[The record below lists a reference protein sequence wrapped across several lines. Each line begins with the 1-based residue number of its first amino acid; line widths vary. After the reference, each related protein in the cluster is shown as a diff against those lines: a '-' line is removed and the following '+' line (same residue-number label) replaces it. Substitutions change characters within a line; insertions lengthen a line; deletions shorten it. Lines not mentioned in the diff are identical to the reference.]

1 MLANIW
7 AMASNVDNNVTG
19 EAGDTR
25 TRILQ
30 CSRQL
35 FSENTYADVSLKDI
49 AAAAQVSV
57 ALIVK
62 HFQSK
67 QRLFER
73 TVDFSKS
80 SSSLFAGPFEQLGRT
95 AVVETLTAPHTAHYS
110 MARTIS
116 VASGDA
122 ETLSAIGQRIRTD
135 LLEVL
140 AGRIRD
146 EAPHPNPSPELRAQT
161 AVSLILGL
169 SMMRRFGDA
178 QFNQWEQSELEEHY
192 AELFQQIIDGRP

>member
-7 AMASNVDNNVTG
+7 TMASSVDKNVTG

-25 TRILQ
+25 SRILQ
-30 CSRQL
+30 CSQRL

-49 AAAAQVSV
+49 AAEASVSV

-67 QRLFER
+67 RLLFER
-73 TVDFSKS
+73 TLDFTQS
-80 SSSLFAGPFEQLGRT
+80 SSALFAGPFNGLGRT

-110 MARTIS
+110 MARIIA
-116 VASGDA
+116 VAGGDP
-122 ETLSAIGQRIRTD
+122 ETLSAIGQRIHSD

-140 AGRIRD
+140 TERIRK
-146 EAPHPNPSPELRAQT
+146 EAPHPNPAPELRAQS
-161 AVSLILGL
+161 ALSLILGL
-169 SMMRRFGDA
+169 SLMRRFGDSE
-178 QFNQWEQSELEEHY
+178 FKEWEQSELEAHY
-192 AELFQQIIDGRP
+192 GAHFQRIIDGTD